1 MNYQELLVDASK
13 QLKSYKFNS
22 AKLDAELI
30 LSKTLGLSRET
41 ILLNLNEKINDKVL
55 ENFNYYLKLRKQN
68 KPIAH
73 ILGFKDFWKYKFKVD
88 NNVLIPR
95 PETELIIEQAL
106 KILPKLSNKNI
117 EIAGSLPTRGETYK
131 SDIFLSDKELLREFQ
146 ESASILNPY
155 VDLFYLDVL
164 CSYKEIE
171 LALESIKNFDKDVIV
186 GIHLK
191 DTGKL
196 PSGENIIGLKEI
208 LSNYKIRAVI
218 GGCISPEIYQ
228 KVSAELKQLNYEYG
242 FKINAFE
249 NIPDDWSIT
258 PNANPNL
265 SLGKRTD
272 LNPHAFVDFC
282 KKAISEGASFVG
294 GCCEINH
301 HHIQAL
307 SNEL

>member
-88 NNVLIPR
+88 KNVLIPR

-117 EIAGSLPTRGETYK
+117 LDIGTGSGCIIISIIKERENCKATAIDKSLKALKVAKLNAEMHQVQKKIKFLNIDVDKYFANKYDLIVSNPPYIKDSEILSL
-131 SDIFLSDKELLREFQ
+131 
-146 ESASILNPY
+146 
-155 VDLFYLDVL
+155 
-164 CSYKEIE
+164 
-171 LALESIKNFDKDVIV
+171 DKDVKLNEPKLALLGGKSGLNKVFKVIKKSQKL
-186 GIHLK
+186 LK
-191 DTGKL
+191 TKGKL
-196 PSGENIIGLKEI
+196 ILEIGDKQSKEVKKYLIKNNFNQIKIFKDLSGKN
-208 LSNYKIRAVI
+208 RCV
-218 GGCISPEIYQ
+218 
-228 KVSAELKQLNYEYG
+228 VSTK
-242 FKINAFE
+242 
-249 NIPDDWSIT
+249 S
-258 PNANPNL
+258 
-265 SLGKRTD
+265 
-272 LNPHAFVDFC
+272 
-282 KKAISEGASFVG
+282 
-294 GCCEINH
+294 
-301 HHIQAL
+301 
-307 SNEL
+307 

>member
-88 NNVLIPR
+88 KYVLIPR

-117 EIAGSLPTRGETYK
+117 LDIGTGSGCIIISIIKERENCKATGIDKSLKALKVAKLNAEMHQVQKKIKFLNIDVDKYFANKYDLIVSNPPYIKDSEILSL
-131 SDIFLSDKELLREFQ
+131 
-146 ESASILNPY
+146 
-155 VDLFYLDVL
+155 
-164 CSYKEIE
+164 
-171 LALESIKNFDKDVIV
+171 DKDVKLNEPKLALSGGKSGLNKVFKVINKSQKL
-186 GIHLK
+186 LK
-191 DTGKL
+191 TKGKL
-196 PSGENIIGLKEI
+196 ILEIGDKQSKEVKKYLIKNNFNQIKIFKDLSGKN
-208 LSNYKIRAVI
+208 RCV
-218 GGCISPEIYQ
+218 
-228 KVSAELKQLNYEYG
+228 VSTK
-242 FKINAFE
+242 
-249 NIPDDWSIT
+249 S
-258 PNANPNL
+258 
-265 SLGKRTD
+265 
-272 LNPHAFVDFC
+272 
-282 KKAISEGASFVG
+282 
-294 GCCEINH
+294 
-301 HHIQAL
+301 
-307 SNEL
+307 

>member
-1 MNYQELLVDASK
+1 MSSNIKLLDGGFGQAIINK
-13 QLKSYKFNS
+13 GLDQIGTLWGCS
-22 AKLDAELI
+22 AY
-30 LSKTLGLSRET
+30 
-41 ILLNLNEKINDKVL
+41 LNEHDHQKVIDTHLDFINAGSKIITTS
-55 ENFNYYLKLRKQN
+55 NFTIRKRRLAQN
-68 KPIAH
+68 K
-73 ILGFKDFWKYKFKVD
+73 LEDKL
-88 NNVLIPR
+88 NVFLEISGK
-95 PETELIIEQAL
+95 LAQKAV
-106 KILPKLSNKNI
+106 KLSNKKI

-196 PSGENIIGLKEI
+196 PSGENIIGLKKI

-272 LNPHAFVDFC
+272 LDPDVFVDFC
-282 KKAISEGASFVG
+282 KKAINDGASFVG

>member
-1 MNYQELLVDASK
+1 MSTNIKLLDGGFGQAIINK
-13 QLKSYKFNS
+13 GLDQIGTLWGCS
-22 AKLDAELI
+22 AY
-30 LSKTLGLSRET
+30 
-41 ILLNLNEKINDKVL
+41 LNEQDHQKVIDTHLDFINAGSKIITTS
-55 ENFNYYLKLRKQN
+55 NFTIRKRRLAQN
-68 KPIAH
+68 K
-73 ILGFKDFWKYKFKVD
+73 LEDKL
-88 NNVLIPR
+88 NVFLEISGK
-95 PETELIIEQAL
+95 LAQKAV
-106 KILPKLSNKNI
+106 KLSNKTI

-196 PSGENIIGLKEI
+196 PSGENILGLKKI

-272 LNPHAFVDFC
+272 LDPDVFVDFC

>member
-88 NNVLIPR
+88 KNVLIPR

-117 EIAGSLPTRGETYK
+117 LDIGTGSGCIIISIIKERENCKATAIDKSLKALKVAKLNAEMHQVQKKIKFLNIDVDKYFANKYDLIVSNPPYIKDSEILSL
-131 SDIFLSDKELLREFQ
+131 
-146 ESASILNPY
+146 
-155 VDLFYLDVL
+155 
-164 CSYKEIE
+164 
-171 LALESIKNFDKDVIV
+171 DKDVKLNEPKLALSGGKSGLNKVFKVIKKSQKL
-186 GIHLK
+186 LK
-191 DTGKL
+191 TNGKL
-196 PSGENIIGLKEI
+196 ILEIGDKQSKEVKKYLIKNNFNQIKIFKDLSGKN
-208 LSNYKIRAVI
+208 RCV
-218 GGCISPEIYQ
+218 
-228 KVSAELKQLNYEYG
+228 VSTK
-242 FKINAFE
+242 
-249 NIPDDWSIT
+249 S
-258 PNANPNL
+258 
-265 SLGKRTD
+265 
-272 LNPHAFVDFC
+272 
-282 KKAISEGASFVG
+282 
-294 GCCEINH
+294 
-301 HHIQAL
+301 
-307 SNEL
+307 